1 MWTTFKLSFIAV
13 VLALTVSEASASC
26 DAPELEL
33 ELEHEFD
40 NSRGYDTEATINFGI
55 SWTLGD
61 NTACK
66 REEALQND
74 LLIREIRKEEA
85 ETANEHAKTR
95 KEEAETRKEKA
106 EALQEELDAL
116 QQKIA
121 ICSKFDTDTAPGSIR
136 ILCGDLLQ

>member
-1 MWTTFKLSFIAV
+1 MKTLVTSIAV
-13 VLALTVSEASASC
+13 LLVSSTVAMAAC
-26 DAPELEL
+26 NAPELEL
-33 ELEHEFD
+33 ELEQEFD

-74 LLIREIRKEEA
+74 LLVREIRKEEA
-85 ETANEHAKTR
+85 ETRKEEAETR

>member
-1 MWTTFKLSFIAV
+1 MKTLVTT
-13 VLALTVSEASASC
+13 LAILLVSSTVAMAAC

-66 REEALQND
+66 RE
-74 LLIREIRKEEA
+74 K
-85 ETANEHAKTR
+85 
-95 KEEAETRKEKA
+95 
-106 EALQEELDAL
+106 ALQE
-116 QQKIA
+116 
-121 ICSKFDTDTAPGSIR
+121 
-136 ILCGDLLQ
+136 

>member
-1 MWTTFKLSFIAV
+1 MIIQHVNVKKLFK
-13 VLALTVSEASASC
+13 
-26 DAPELEL
+26 
-33 ELEHEFD
+33 
-40 NSRGYDTEATINFGI
+40 
-55 SWTLGD
+55 
-61 NTACK
+61 
-66 REEALQND
+66 ND

-85 ETANEHAKTR
+85 ETRKEEAETR

-121 ICSKFDTDTAPGSIR
+121 ICGKFDTDTAPGSIR

>member
-1 MWTTFKLSFIAV
+1 MKTLVTSIAV
-13 VLALTVSEASASC
+13 LLVSSTVAMASC
-26 DAPELEL
+26 NAPELEL
-33 ELEHEFD
+33 EVEHEFD

-55 SWTLGD
+55 SWKLGD

-66 REEALQND
+66 RNEALEND
-74 LLIREIRKEEA
+74 LLVREIRKEET
-85 ETANEHAKTR
+85 ETR
-95 KEEAETRKEKA
+95 KEEAEIIKELAEARKEKA